1 MPPGTNADLNAH
13 SIDTQ
18 AMCASFTK
26 SGAYF
31 EDGIKKRAMS
41 ISLQTNVQML
51 KGVGPQRAEL
61 LAERGIYTLEDL
73 LNYLPFRY
81 EDRIHFSKIKD
92 VQPNGAYTLR
102 ARVMSGQAVR
112 GMYGRDA
119 IYHLLVQDDSGS
131 LPCKFFHG
139 GYLEGRLK
147 PGQELIL
154 HGKVE
159 IDKQRPARREM
170 VNPQIEVISSAEAEV
185 DSTEMGRIVPIYEAV
200 GTFGSRQIRRAIYA
214 TLQNLEYQIPDVLP
228 MNLRNRLR
236 FPPRRDALI
245 ETHFP
250 PPEESL
256 EALNLFRSPAQRR
269 LIFEEFFL
277 YQLSLALGR
286 KSTRK
291 ENAIPFRV
299 REDRVREALK
309 KILPFK
315 PTAAQKRVLAEI
327 AADLERPAPM
337 NRLLQGDVGSGKTI
351 VALEAAVI
359 AMENGCQAALM
370 APTEILAVQHFLAAR
385 RILAPGGY
393 RVELLIS
400 GLKSA
405 EKNAARER
413 IKTGE
418 AQLVIGTHALIEESV
433 EFRRLGYLAIDEQ
446 HRFGVLQR
454 KRLMDKAVRQGHA
467 PHVLV
472 LTATPIP
479 RTLSLTL
486 YGDLDI
492 SVVDELPPGR
502 TPIATRMTT
511 EAHLPGV
518 WEFLRREVQA
528 GHQGYVVYPVIEESK
543 LELKAAMEEY
553 QRLSKT
559 IFPKLKVG
567 LLHGRLSSEE
577 KEDVM
582 QRFRANDVQI
592 LVATTV
598 VEVGVDVPNA
608 TVMVIEHA
616 ERFGLAQLHQLRG
629 RIGRGAQKSHCI
641 LVAPGRLTEEGR
653 ARLETMVRTNNG
665 FEIAETDLQLR
676 GPGEFF
682 GTKQSGELGFHVANP
697 LRDRELLELARKEA
711 FTLAEDPA
719 SKDTLQGTLRLLPGE
734 WQRRYHLA
742 RIG

>member
-1 MPPGTNADLNAH
+1 
-13 SIDTQ
+13 
-18 AMCASFTK
+18 
-26 SGAYF
+26 
-31 EDGIKKRAMS
+31 MS
-41 ISLQTNVQML
+41 ISLQTNVQMV

-61 LAERGIYTLEDL
+61 LAQRGIYTLEDL

-92 VQPNGAYTLR
+92 VQPNGTYTLR

-119 IYHLLVQDDSGS
+119 IYHLLVQDDTGS
-131 LPCKFFHG
+131 MPCKFFHG

-170 VNPQIEVISSAEAEV
+170 INPQIEVVSSGEV

-200 GTFGSRQIRRAIYA
+200 GTFGTRQIRRAIYA
-214 TLQNLEYQIPDVLP
+214 TLQNLEPYIPDVLP
-228 MNLRNRLR
+228 AELRTRLG
-236 FPPRRDALI
+236 FPSRRDALI
-245 ETHFP
+245 QTHFP

-277 YQLSLALGR
+277 YQLSLALGQ
-286 KSTRK
+286 KATRK
-291 ENAIPFRV
+291 ENAIAFRV
-299 REDRVREALK
+299 REDKVREALK
-309 KILPFK
+309 RILPFK
-315 PTAAQKRVLAEI
+315 PTGAQKRVLAEI
-327 AADLERPAPM
+327 AADLERPVPM

-351 VALEAAVI
+351 VALQAAVI
-359 AMENGCQAALM
+359 ALENGCQAALM
-370 APTEILAVQHFLAAR
+370 APTEILAVQHYLAAR

-400 GLKSA
+400 GLKPA
-405 EKNAARER
+405 EKEGARER
-413 IKTGE
+413 VRTGE

-433 EFRRLGYLAIDEQ
+433 EFHRLGYVAIDEQ

-454 KRLMDKAVRQGHA
+454 KRLMDKAVKQGHA

-486 YGDLDI
+486 YGDLDV

-502 TPIATRMTT
+502 TPIETRMTT
-511 EAHLPGV
+511 ESHLPAV
-518 WEFLRREVQA
+518 WEALRREVEA

-553 QRLSKT
+553 ERLSRT
-559 IFPKLKVG
+559 IFPKLRVG

-582 QRFRANDVQI
+582 QRFRSNEVQI

-641 LVAPGRLTEEGR
+641 LIAPGRLTEDGR

-682 GTKQSGELGFHVANP
+682 GTRQSGDLGFHVANP
-697 LRDRELLELARKEA
+697 LRDRELLEQARREA
-711 FTLAEDPA
+711 FALTEEPA
-719 SKDTLQGTLRLLPGE
+719 KKESLQGMLRLLPGE

>member
-1 MPPGTNADLNAH
+1 MP
-13 SIDTQ
+13 
-18 AMCASFTK
+18 
-26 SGAYF
+26 
-31 EDGIKKRAMS
+31 
-41 ISLQTNVQML
+41 ISLQTEVRMV

-61 LAERGIYTLEDL
+61 LAKRGILTLEDL

-81 EDRIHFSKIKD
+81 EDRIHFSRIKD
-92 VQPNGAYTLR
+92 VQPGGTYTLR

-139 GYLEGRLK
+139 GYLEDRLK
-147 PGQELIL
+147 PGQQLIL

-159 IDKQRPARREM
+159 IDKLRPARREM
-170 VNPQIEVISSAEAEV
+170 VNPQIEVLSSEEV

-200 GTFGSRQIRRAIYA
+200 GTFGSRMIRRAIYN
-214 TLQNLEYQIPDVLP
+214 TLQNLESNIPDVLP
-228 MNLRNRLR
+228 AELREKLHY
-236 FPPRRDALI
+236 PSRREALI
-245 ETHFP
+245 HTHFP
-250 PPEESL
+250 PAEESL
-256 EALNLFRSPAQRR
+256 EALNLFRSPAQQR

-277 YQLSLALGR
+277 YQLSMALGR
-286 KSTRK
+286 KAQRK
-291 ENAIPFRV
+291 ENAIAFRV
-299 REDRVREALK
+299 REDKVREALK
-309 KILPFK
+309 RILPFK
-315 PTAAQKRVLAEI
+315 PTGAQKRVLAEI
-327 AADLERPAPM
+327 AADLEKPVPM

-351 VALEAAVI
+351 VAMQAAVI

-370 APTEILAVQHFLAAR
+370 APTEILAVQHFLSAR

-393 RVELLIS
+393 TAELLIS
-400 GLKSA
+400 GLKPA
-405 EKNAARER
+405 EKATVRER
-413 IKTGE
+413 IRTGE
-418 AQLVIGTHALIEESV
+418 ARLVIGTHALIEDEV
-433 EFRRLGYLAIDEQ
+433 EFARLGFVAIDEQ

-454 KRLMDKAVRQGHA
+454 KRLMDKAAKTGFA

-486 YGDLDI
+486 YGDLDV
-492 SVVDELPPGR
+492 SVLDELPPGR
-502 TPIATRMTT
+502 TPIETHMTT
-511 EAHLPGV
+511 EKHLPGV
-518 WEFLRREVQA
+518 WDSLRREVEA
-528 GHQGYVVYPVIEESK
+528 GHQGYIVYPVIEESK

-553 QRLSKT
+553 ERLSRDV
-559 IFPKLKVG
+559 FSKLKVG
-567 LLHGRLSSEE
+567 LLHGRMSSEE
-577 KEDVM
+577 KDDVM
-582 QRFRANDVQI
+582 QRFRRNDVQI

-598 VEVGVDVPNA
+598 IEVGVDVPNA

-641 LVAPGRLTEEGR
+641 LVAPGRMTDDGR
-653 ARLETMVRTNNG
+653 ARLETMVRTTNG
-665 FEIAETDLQLR
+665 FEIAETDLLIR

-682 GTKQSGELGFHVANP
+682 GTRQSGELGFHVANP
-697 LRDRELLELARKEA
+697 LRDRELLERARKEA
-711 FTLAEDPA
+711 FSLVEEPA
-719 SKDTLQGTLRLLPGE
+719 HKEPLQRMLRQLPPQ

>member
-1 MPPGTNADLNAH
+1 MP
-13 SIDTQ
+13 
-18 AMCASFTK
+18 
-26 SGAYF
+26 
-31 EDGIKKRAMS
+31 
-41 ISLQTNVQML
+41 ISLQTEVRMV

-61 LAERGIYTLEDL
+61 LGKRGIYTLEDL

-81 EDRIHFSKIKD
+81 EDRIHFSRIKD
-92 VQPNGAYTLR
+92 VQPGGTYTLR

-139 GYLEGRLK
+139 GYLEDRLK
-147 PGQELIL
+147 PGQQLIL

-159 IDKQRPARREM
+159 IDKLRPARREM
-170 VNPQIEVISSAEAEV
+170 VNPQIEVLSSEEV

-200 GTFGSRQIRRAIYA
+200 GTFGSRMIRRAIYN
-214 TLQNLEYQIPDVLP
+214 TLQNLDSNIPDVLP
-228 MNLRNRLR
+228 VELREKLHY
-236 FPPRRDALI
+236 PARREALI
-245 ETHFP
+245 QTHFP
-250 PPEESL
+250 PAEESL
-256 EALNLFRSPAQRR
+256 EALNLFRSPAQQR

-277 YQLSLALGR
+277 YQLSMALGR
-286 KSTRK
+286 KAQRK
-291 ENAIPFRV
+291 ENAIAFRV
-299 REDRVREALK
+299 REDKVREALK
-309 KILPFK
+309 RILPFK
-315 PTAAQKRVLAEI
+315 PTGAQKRVLAEI
-327 AADLERPAPM
+327 AADLEKPVPM

-351 VALEAAVI
+351 VAMQAAVI

-370 APTEILAVQHFLAAR
+370 APTEILAVQHFLSAR

-393 RVELLIS
+393 TAELLIS
-400 GLKSA
+400 GLKPA
-405 EKNAARER
+405 EKAAARER
-413 IKTGE
+413 IRTGE
-418 AQLVIGTHALIEESV
+418 ARLVIGTHALIEDEV
-433 EFRRLGYLAIDEQ
+433 EFARLGFVAIDEQ

-454 KRLMDKAVRQGHA
+454 KRLMDKAAKTGFA

-486 YGDLDI
+486 YGDLDV
-492 SVVDELPPGR
+492 SVLDELPPGR
-502 TPIATRMTT
+502 TPIETRMTT
-511 EAHLPGV
+511 EKHLPGV
-518 WEFLRREVQA
+518 WDSLRREVEAGRQA
-528 GHQGYVVYPVIEESK
+528 YIVYPVIEESK

-553 QRLSKT
+553 ERLSRDV
-559 IFPKLKVG
+559 FPKLKVG
-567 LLHGRLSSEE
+567 LLHGRMSSEE
-577 KEDVM
+577 KDDVM
-582 QRFRANDVQI
+582 QGFRRNEVQI

-598 VEVGVDVPNA
+598 IEVGVDVPNA

-641 LVAPGRLTEEGR
+641 LVAPGRMTDDGR
-653 ARLETMVRTNNG
+653 ARLETMVRTTNG
-665 FEIAETDLQLR
+665 FEIAETDLQIR

-682 GTKQSGELGFHVANP
+682 GTRQSGELGFHVANP
-697 LRDRELLELARKEA
+697 LRDGELLERARKEA
-711 FTLAEDPA
+711 FSLVEDSA
-719 SKDTLQGTLRLLPGE
+719 QKESLQRMLRLLPPQ